1 MNTFRRSPSSPPP
14 HLPSEGRPR
23 GQLNM
28 SKKDKGKQLQ
38 PRGPRHVQRTWFA
51 RQLDGTAW
59 PPLYPRNLFRAL
71 SRILYRGIDC
81 FFHLPYVR
89 PASLWL
95 GMLTREFAVLGDP
108 SCPHRNLSL
117 RPGTTL
123 TRGQS
128 SMYGPWTRSSRLGWP
143 PLILESLLPLGRHS
157 NGQRTTPL

>member
-1 MNTFRRSPSSPPP
+1 
-14 HLPSEGRPR
+14 
-23 GQLNM
+23 M

-51 RQLDGTAW
+51 RRLDGTVW
-59 PPLYPRNLFRAL
+59 PPLYPRMLFRAL
-71 SRILYRGIDC
+71 YHILYRGIDYV
-81 FFHLPYVR
+81 FHLPYVR
-89 PASLWL
+89 PASLWMS
-95 GMLTREFAVLGDP
+95 MLTREIAVLGDP
-108 SCPHRNLSL
+108 SCPHRNLSLPHRNLSL